1 MSNYPEGALES
12 RDAPFNEKSY
22 EFSYVVTCKGTFHN
36 DKYFNSE
43 LRFLKE
49 TIKDIMKDS
58 LEDLSS
64 IEIKEL

>member
-22 EFSYVVTCKGTFHN
+22 DFSYVVTCKGTFYN

-49 TIKDIMKDS
+49 TIKDIIKDS